1 MKKRFTLL
9 VLLIALISSLSY
21 GQESSRNPYSNNKI
35 EGFNLP
41 PEAKLIVKKHERI
54 DYNYKLN
61 GSYSNEPLEKNY
73 LFKFTD
79 EEFNNLKNKNHETY
93 LYYQK
98 ANNYFMSLSDKV
110 KAALTVEE
118 LWYIYMYDN
127 NLKNKLPNIK

>member
-1 MKKRFTLL
+1 MKRNFTLL

-41 PEAKLIVKKHERI
+41 PGAKLIVKKYERI

-73 LFKFTD
+73 LF
-79 EEFNNLKNKNHETY
+79 N
-93 LYYQK
+93 
-98 ANNYFMSLSDKV
+98 
-110 KAALTVEE
+110 
-118 LWYIYMYDN
+118 
-127 NLKNKLPNIK
+127 